1 MSLVIEDGS
10 GLSTASSYVTVA
22 EARAY
27 ALARGVT
34 LSEVDATVEVLLIKA
49 MDYIEA
55 KRIRYQGYKASDDQ
69 ALQWPRCYVW
79 IDGYSVDSGEIPT
92 ILKNAQCQAAM
103 EISDGIDPLP
113 TGTGNGIKS
122 ETVGPLSTTYATYTV
137 APTPIMRKVD
147 ALLRPLFSGGGV
159 AESRRFL

>member
-10 GLSTASSYVTVA
+10 GLSTSSSYVTVA

-34 LSEVDATVEVLLIKA
+34 LPEVDATVQTLLIKA
-49 MDYIEA
+49 MDYLEA
-55 KRIRYQGYKASDDQ
+55 KRSRYQGYKASEDQ

-79 IDGYSVDSGEIPT
+79 IDGYSVDSNEIPT

-103 EISDGIDPLP
+103 EISDGVDPLP

-122 ETVGPLSTTYATYTV
+122 EAVGPLSTTYATSTV
-137 APTPIMRKVD
+137 APTPTMRKVD
-147 ALLRPLFSGGGV
+147 ALLRPLFSGGGA

>member
-49 MDYIEA
+49 MDYLEA
-55 KRIRYQGYKASDDQ
+55 KRIRYQGYKASDAQ

-103 EISDGIDPLP
+103 EISDGTDPLP